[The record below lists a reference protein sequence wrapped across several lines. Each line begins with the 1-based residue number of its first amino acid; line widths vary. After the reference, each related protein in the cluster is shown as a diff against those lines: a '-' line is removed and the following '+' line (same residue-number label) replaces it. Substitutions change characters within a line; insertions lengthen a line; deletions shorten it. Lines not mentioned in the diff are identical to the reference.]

1 MPRSAVIAVIACL
14 AIYPLFEFAIPL
26 SILGVVLAVYFI
38 SRD

>member
-1 MPRSAVIAVIACL
+1 MPRVAIIGVVACL

-26 SILGVVLAVYFI
+26 SILGVILAAYFI